1 MIEGFSQFR
10 NVLLLLLLFLEVV
23 MRNWVHVQMFQR
35 RALAMG
41 CGILGESSFVVA
53 MQVYNLLG
61 KPIGL

>member
-1 MIEGFSQFR
+1 MQS
-10 NVLLLLLLFLEVV
+10 
-23 MRNWVHVQMFQR
+23 WVHVQMFQHR
-35 RALAMG
+35 VLAMS